1 MKKSTIVVMAIL
13 AVASVL
19 ILLPFM
25 SYNGLV
31 EKQENVKEKW
41 GQVMNVYQRRAD
53 LIPNLVSTVKG
64 AANFESE
71 TLTEIAEARAQLGQV
86 KISENT
92 FKDPEA
98 LEAYLK
104 NQDRLSGALG
114 RLMMQTENYPELRA
128 TQGFRDLQA
137 QLEGTENRIAVERK
151 RYNEA
156 VKAYNTAVRKL
167 PAALFAGLLGF
178 EKVPYYE
185 GEKNMNIERAP
196 TVDFGKN

>member
-1 MKKSTIVVMAIL
+1 MAIL